1 MHPYY
6 SGAEFLSS
14 SLKGMQEVSLCARFY
29 TYQFGHDNMWQ
40 HYLGY
45 DFPPLL
51 FSAGL
56 KYGAEGNIGAFDVLI
71 PPWKIQ
77 EWNTVCYLISHK
89 YRVYQIVMNGEIVG
103 EERTEI
109 LNFGKT
115 EENLGLMGWKRMGG
129 FIYSVFGE
137 MADINIGDRV
147 LNPHEVRDWEEC
159 RIIGGGNKVDW
170 STATWVAVG
179 LEEIVIEKEEVCKD
193 LTKHEVIVS
202 DVIRN
207 FPSTDLFCRNIVG
220 GEIMVVKDDDTA
232 LKMSALL
239 SSKQRCI
246 LEGGLN
252 KNKFFTGYDD
262 IKEEGVFVDVNT
274 GEKMEWNNWGE
285 YEPNNYLDDEDCTVY
300 DIREHAFC
308 SWAH

>member
-6 SGAEFLSS
+6 SGAELLSS

-89 YRVYQIVMNGEIVG
+89 DRVYQIVMNGEIVG

-115 EENLGLMGWKRMGG
+115 EENLGFMGWKRMDR
-129 FIYSVFGE
+129 FMYSVFGE
-137 MADINIGDRV
+137 MTDINIWDRV
-147 LNPHEVRDWEEC
+147 LAPHEVRDWEEC
-159 RIIGGGNKVDW
+159 RNNVGGNKVDW
-170 STATWVAVG
+170 RTATWVAVG
-179 LEEIVIEKEEVCKD
+179 LEEVVIEKEEICKH
-193 LTKHEVIVS
+193 LTKHEIVVS
-202 DVIRN
+202 DVKRN
-207 FPSTDLFCRNIVG
+207 FLSTDLFCRNIVG

-232 LKMSALL
+232 REMSALL
-239 SSKQRCI
+239 SSRQEC
-246 LEGGLN
+246 LFEGIEN
-252 KNKFFTGYDD
+252 KTNFFTGYNDM
-262 IKEEGVFVDVNT
+262 KEEGVFVDVNT
-274 GEKMEWNNWGE
+274 GDKMEWDNCGE
-285 YEPNNYLDDEDCTVY
+285 YEPNNYLHDEDCIGY
-300 DIREHAFC
+300 DSIYHAF
-308 SWAH
+308 